1 MMAFRRSPTPLAAPV
16 GVAAAPTAAP
26 SADLATNGA
35 TPTAEP
41 AITRDWPSDPAGL
54 LGEVLRSHAL
64 PESLVDRLVGCAMAP
79 AHAPRAVDRLA
90 IALAAHF
97 HFLPLED
104 VLQAPVFLYGPPNAG
119 ISCLAAKL
127 AARFEPHEI
136 LVVSTDPRGEA
147 TQLAEHLEVLDLPL
161 AVAPDA
167 ASLRST
173 VATADGRMVIVD
185 GGGCSPAEPS
195 GAKHIGAL
203 IDAARAQG
211 MLVLPADTEPDAAG
225 ALARAAGGLDT
236 HRMIATKFDAARY
249 LGSALLAAD
258 AGGLALVAA
267 SVTPHFA
274 FGVRGLTP
282 ENLARRLMS
291 SAMRAERWRVV
302 PL

>member
-1 MMAFRRSPTPLAAPV
+1 MAFRRSMAPFAASP
-16 GVAAAPTAAP
+16 GIAAAPATAP
-26 SADLATNGA
+26 NADLATNGA
-35 TPTAEP
+35 MPAAEP
-41 AITRDWPSDPAGL
+41 AITRDWPSDPASL
-54 LGEVLRSHAL
+54 LGEILRSHAL
-64 PESLVDRLVGCAMAP
+64 PESLVGRLVGYAMAP

-90 IALAAHF
+90 IAIAAHF
-97 HFLPLED
+97 HFLSLED
-104 VLQAPVFLYGPPNAG
+104 VLQAPVFLYGPPGAG

-147 TQLAEHLEVLDLPL
+147 AQLEEHLEVLDLPL

-173 VATADGRMVIVD
+173 VATADGRMVIID

-195 GAKHIGAL
+195 GAQRIGTL

-211 MLVLPADTEPDAAG
+211 MLVLPADAELAAAE
-225 ALARAAGGLDT
+225 ALARAAAGLDT
-236 HRMIATKFDAARY
+236 RRMIVTKFDAARY

-274 FGVRGLTP
+274 FGLRGLTP